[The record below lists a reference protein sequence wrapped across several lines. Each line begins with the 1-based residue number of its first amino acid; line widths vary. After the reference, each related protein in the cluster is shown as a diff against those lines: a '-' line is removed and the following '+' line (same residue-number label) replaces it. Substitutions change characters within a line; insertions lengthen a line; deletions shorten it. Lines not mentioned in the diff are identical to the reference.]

1 MKKILLLAAL
11 IIMSQTLVFAQK
23 EKSIKEANVPVR
35 FVKDFQG
42 QNQDAKDV
50 SWTVTEDSLFYT
62 ATFINSDGDKQATR
76 FSNKGTE
83 KRYFV
88 DPAYYPHAILD
99 TVASQFPKHK
109 ITTIYIRDLKGKM
122 TYQARIA
129 RNKGFLFWRKETDV
143 KTLSFETNCKMI
155 EVIDEI

>member
-35 FVKDFQG
+35 FVKDLQG

-62 ATFINSDGDKQATR
+62 ATFTNSDGDKQATR
-76 FSNKGTE
+76 F
-83 KRYFV
+83 
-88 DPAYYPHAILD
+88 
-99 TVASQFPKHK
+99 
-109 ITTIYIRDLKGKM
+109 
-122 TYQARIA
+122 
-129 RNKGFLFWRKETDV
+129 
-143 KTLSFETNCKMI
+143 
-155 EVIDEI
+155 

>member
-76 FSNKGTE
+76 
-83 KRYFV
+83 YFV

-155 EVIDEI
+155 EVVDEI